1 MVAWGDNGSGQTHVP
16 TGVTNA
22 IAIAAGSQYNLALRS
37 GGTVIA
43 WGSGSQTNVPAGL
56 SNVVALAA
64 GFIHSLA
71 LQQNGTV
78 VKWGDAFI
86 PAGLSNVVAIATAV
100 GSSHGHN
107 VALKNDG
114 TVAAWGWDTFHAQTN
129 LPAGLSNVVT
139 IAAGGFRS
147 LAIKAKPRIS
157 SIESSGQNQLLHFGT
172 FSGQQYTVE
181 YSPDLAPG
189 SWTELPG
196 GSVPGDGYDATVV
209 DTNAL
214 SGAQKRFYRTKA
226 SPP

>member
-1 MVAWGDNGSGQTHVP
+1 VARW
-16 TGVTNA
+16 
-22 IAIAAGSQYNLALRS
+22 IAAAVLVG
-37 GGTVIA
+37 
-43 WGSGSQTNVPAGL
+43 
-56 SNVVALAA
+56 VVALAA

-86 PAGLSNVVAIATAV
+86 PAGLSNVLAIATAV
-100 GSSHGHN
+100 GPGNGHN

-157 SIESSGQNQLLHFGT
+157 SIESSGQNQLLHFRT
-172 FSGQQYTVE
+172 FSGQLYTVQ
-181 YSPDLAPG
+181 YSPDLKPG

-214 SGAQKRFYRTKA
+214 SGAEKRFYRTKA